1 MIQKNLWHFLLLNFE
16 IRQSH
21 VKIQGKPTL
30 KQSKRWFCPA
40 TDSQLPGSWSPGHR
54 PGKSVTSENQTPLH
68 TTHSGHSEPE
78 IRFIGLILC
87 LLMRFTLKIWVDQKI
102 QEAWLLS
109 SQALSLWK
117 ENHFLLGSGFI
128 QYPALRKERSSL
140 FGCQNIKPF
149 RILMSWNIAHVTVTK
164 TKKRRFFCV

>member
-21 VKIQGKPTL
+21 VKIQGKPGL

-40 TDSQLPGSWSPGHR
+40 TDSRLPGSWSPGHR

-87 LLMRFTLKIWVDQKI
+87 LLMKFTLKIWVDQKI
-102 QEAWLLS
+102 QEAWLLP

-117 ENHFLLGSGFI
+117 ENHCQPGSGLSISRSPEREKQSFWMPKSQTI
-128 QYPALRKERSSL
+128 QNVDVLEYCTCYS
-140 FGCQNIKPF
+140 
-149 RILMSWNIAHVTVTK
+149 H
-164 TKKRRFFCV
+164 